1 MEDRW
6 TLYMIECADGTF
18 YTGIARDLE
27 RRLSQHGT
35 PRGAKYT
42 RGRGPFRLRYTE
54 TDLTHSQALSR
65 ERQIKALSRQEKE
78 NLGELQQQVAIVLTS
93 DDLCEGGLF
102 FWREG

>member
-1 MEDRW
+1 MAMEERW

-42 RGRGPFRLRYTE
+42 RGRGPFILRYTE
-54 TDLTHSQALSR
+54 TELTHSQALSR

-78 NLGELQQQVAIVLTS
+78 NL
-93 DDLCEGGLF
+93 
-102 FWREG
+102 WK